1 MKPLHMTHF
10 TAEQKDGGDDGDG
23 DNDDGQALEECKGGD
38 DTYKL

>member
-10 TAEQKDGGDDGDG
+10 TAEQEDDDNDG
-23 DNDDGQALEECKGGD
+23 DNGDGQAWEECKGGD